1 MNEVLRTDMERTFPR
16 TVEITQCPLCKSGS
30 NSHVFF
36 ETHSGESGEDQ
47 YLICEDCSL
56 VFQSPRLSQEDLNS
70 FYSSQYRVLVQG
82 SEEPIDKD
90 LRIQHAR
97 ALNLLR
103 FVKAKIPSVSYCLDI
118 GSSTGILLKKFK
130 QAYGCEILGVE
141 PGDSYR
147 EYSNNLGIRSVESME
162 DIEPTL
168 GRSFDL
174 IVMAHTLE
182 HLPDPIRYL
191 EELKAR
197 WLTPDRYILIEVP
210 NLYGHDALELA
221 HLTAFTPKTL
231 KNTLRKA
238 GFEIVKVRT
247 HGKPRSLIIPLYI
260 TALAQGASKQNQ
272 IPVFHGGS
280 QGVKFRRWIG
290 QFWNRFATK
299 FLTRWAWLPW
309 PEVEI

>member
-1 MNEVLRTDMERTFPR
+1 METIFPR
-16 TVEITQCPLCKSGS
+16 TVEITQCPLCGS
-30 NSHVFF
+30 DPASHAYF
-36 ETHSGESGEDQ
+36 ETHFGESGEDQ

-56 VFQSPRLSQEDLNS
+56 VFQSPRLSQEDLNA

-82 SEEPIDKD
+82 STEPIEKD

-103 FVKAKIPSVSYCLDI
+103 FVRAKIQSVSNCLDI
-118 GSSTGILLKKFK
+118 GSSTGILLKKIK
-130 QAYGCEILGVE
+130 EAYGCEILGVE
-141 PGDSYR
+141 PGDAYR
-147 EYSNNLGIRSVESME
+147 KYSKTLGVTAVESLE
-162 DIEPTL
+162 EIEPTL
-168 GRSFDL
+168 ERSFSL

-182 HLPDPIRYL
+182 HLPDPILYL
-191 EELKAR
+191 EDLKAR
-197 WLTPDRYILIEVP
+197 WLTPRGYILFEVP

-231 KNTLRKA
+231 KSTLKRV
-238 GFEIVKVRT
+238 GLEVVKLQT
-247 HGKPRSLIIPLYI
+247 HGRPRSLIIPLYI
-260 TALAQGASKQNQ
+260 TALARGVNNGNQ
-272 IPVFHGGS
+272 TLVFHGGS